1 MSEETMSI
9 LLVEDDPGDAGLVRH
24 FLERAGL
31 GRFALTRAETLAEMR
46 DLLARS
52 AFAVVLLDLTLP
64 DGTGLDTV
72 RAGLAAAPDVPV
84 VILTGRDDDAFA
96 LSALDMG
103 VQDYLVKGQLNA
115 DSLGRALRHARA
127 RAQAE
132 REHARELAE
141 KNRQLD
147 AALSQAQA
155 GSQAKTRFLATMS
168 HEVRTPL
175 NAILGFTRILVADPN
190 LSPAQTEQLQTV
202 VRCGEHLHR
211 LLDDVLDMARMES
224 KPPRNLDE
232 DFSLEAMLAELEQI
246 FQARAWGKGLRFHVL
261 RAADLPASGRTDP
274 AKLRR
279 TLFNLL
285 DNAVKFTARGAVTM
299 RIGVAAPEEGEV
311 SMLEVEVQDTG
322 PGISPTDREHLFVP
336 FQQTEAQVRAGGVG
350 LGLSVSARFAEVMGG
365 ALTLEESPGPQ
376 GCLFRLRLPLPPAQG
391 LVQDKGQVQGL
402 LRDWARNE
410 PGLPPDLAASG
421 TSGHTPGTFQLN
433 IPNRVREDLL
443 TALEE
448 GDMLRLQELL
458 DTLPPEQEAITKYLR
473 GLADRFE
480 YERLTEFLT
489 ETAAPATLAG
499 PRAPNPSS

>member
-31 GRFALTRAETLAEMR
+31 GRFALTRAETLAGMR
-46 DLLARS
+46 EHLARG
-52 AFAVVLLDLTLP
+52 AFAAVLLDLTLP

-72 RAGLAAAPDVPV
+72 HAGLAAAPDVPV
-84 VILTGRDDDAFA
+84 VILAGRDDDDFA
-96 LSALDMG
+96 LAALDMG

-115 DSLGRALRHARA
+115 DSLGRSLRHARA
-127 RAQAE
+127 RARAE

-155 GSQAKTRFLATMS
+155 ASQAKTRFLATMS

-190 LSPAQTEQLQTV
+190 LSPAQTDQLRTV

-224 KPPRNLDE
+224 PPPRNLLE
-232 DFSLEAMLAELEQI
+232 DCSLEAMLAELEQF
-246 FQARAWGKGLRFHVL
+246 FQPRAWAKGLDLHVH
-261 RAADLPASGRTDP
+261 RAPDLPIFGRTDP

-279 TLFNLL
+279 ALFNLL
-285 DNAVKFTARGAVTM
+285 DNAIKFTVRGSVTM
-299 RIGVAAPEEGEV
+299 RLRMLAPDQDGSPV
-311 SMLEVEVQDTG
+311 LEAEVQDTG
-322 PGISPTDREHLFVP
+322 PGITPEDREHLFAP

-350 LGLSVSARFAEVMGG
+350 LGLALSARFAEVMGG
-365 ALTLEESPGPQ
+365 ALTLEDTPGRQ

-391 LVQDKGQVQGL
+391 PVSGPSSGSGPTDAVSGL
-402 LRDWARNE
+402 SSGFSSGFV
-410 PGLPPDLAASG
+410 PSG
-421 TSGHTPGTFQLN
+421 TDAPPPGIFRLEIADQL
-433 IPNRVREDLL
+433 RADLL

-448 GDMLRLQELL
+448 GDMLRLQNLL
-458 DTLPPEQEAITKYLR
+458 ETLPPGQEEATGYLR

-480 YERLTEFLT
+480 YDRLTELLT
-489 ETAAPATLAG
+489 ETAAPAA
-499 PRAPNPSS
+499 SS